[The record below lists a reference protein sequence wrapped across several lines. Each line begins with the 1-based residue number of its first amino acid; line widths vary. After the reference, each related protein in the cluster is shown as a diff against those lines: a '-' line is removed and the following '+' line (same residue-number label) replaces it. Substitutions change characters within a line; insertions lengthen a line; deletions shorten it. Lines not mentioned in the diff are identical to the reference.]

1 MRTPGGSPTRWYSGT
16 DGAAR
21 GIVVRNALLAV
32 RHIPEDVA
40 LYIEGRVQLE
50 VGRCPPLVLPLPVPL
65 PVDFDVNAGEVAARP
80 ADRARIPRRVVIG
93 ARHISVVVGPAD
105 LDIVDLDEDGDAVD
119 RGRRRDQAA
128 LIHTAVLPVSDIAA

>member
-32 RHIPEDVA
+32 RRIPEDVA
-40 LYIEGRVQLE
+40 LYIDGRVQLE

-80 ADRARIPRRVVIG
+80 ADRARLPSRVVMG
-93 ARHISVVVGPAD
+93 AGLISVVVGPAD
-105 LDIVDLDEDGDAVD
+105 LDIVDLDEDGDAVG
-119 RGRRRDQAA
+119 RGRPRSN
-128 LIHTAVLPVSDIAA
+128 LSCIHIEIDGQW